1 VAPQPGKTS
10 DARQRSAATKRGRSR
25 AALEAAA
32 AEVFAER
39 GWLGARME
47 DIAHAAGVSS
57 PTAYNHFPGG
67 KQQLMGVVYRP
78 LVEPLLGAADAAIRS
93 QVDPFQAVKAHVEA
107 LAALARGHQRLTE
120 ALVMAVSE
128 QTMRA
133 GRPAVPDPSDI
144 RILVPMTAP
153 LTQLIEYGQLADAF
167 PAYPPAGEVSS
178 YHTNAIL
185 IRVFSRA
192 NEPPEETA
200 RIALSQLLPA
210 LAT

>member
-1 VAPQPGKTS
+1 MPPQPGKTG
-10 DARQRSAATKRGRSR
+10 DARQRSAATKRARSR
-25 AALEAAA
+25 AALETAA

-39 GWLGARME
+39 GWLGARIE
-47 DIAHAAGVSS
+47 DIARAAGVSS

-78 LVEPLLGAADAAIRS
+78 LVDPLLAAADVAIRS
-93 QVDPFQAVKAHVEA
+93 REDPFQAVKAHVEA
-107 LAALARGHQRLTE
+107 LTALARSHQRLTE

-128 QTMRA
+128 QTMRV
-133 GRPAVPDPSDI
+133 GRPANPPPGDI
-144 RILVPMTAP
+144 RVLVPVTAP
-153 LTQLIEYGQLADAF
+153 LTQLIEYGQLTGAF

-185 IRVFSRA
+185 LRVFSRA
-192 NEPPEETA
+192 TEPPEETA